1 MNRRT
6 LGFPLV
12 AAAALAG
19 CGSLGS
25 PGSLSKGAFAYVC
38 TSNSGTTDV
47 GCSSSLL
54 SSRDVP
60 ASIAVGTHFDLQYGA
75 VFGSDAPIVTT
86 LAPVSPSLLATET
99 ALDAGATGFRFTG
112 PGTVAILA
120 HAADGSVVDFLHVT
134 GVVIDHVSLQDP
146 LGLSVMPFQVP
157 AGGAMLRA
165 VPQGNTGEQL
175 AGEMAY
181 TWSSSDPTV
190 ATVQGGGNGV
200 TILPAGPGKAT
211 ISVQVLG
218 KQASVDVTV
227 VGGV

>member
-6 LGFPLV
+6 LGFLLV

-19 CGSLGS
+19 CGPLGS

-38 TSNSGTTDV
+38 TSNSGMVDA
-47 GCSSSLL
+47 GCTSSFLT
-54 SSRDVP
+54 SSDVP

-75 VFGSDAPIVTT
+75 VFDSDAPIVTS
-86 LAPVSPSLLATET
+86 LAPVSPSLLAGEPS
-99 ALDAGATGFRFTG
+99 LDAGATGFRFTS

-134 GVVIDHVSLQDP
+134 GVAIDHVSLQDP
-146 LGLSVMPFQVP
+146 VGQGVTPFQVP
-157 AGGAMLRA
+157 AGGATLRA
-165 VPQGNTGEQL
+165 VPQGSIGQQL
-175 AGEMAY
+175 AGQMAY